1 MVNNWLMGQA
11 LGCIRP
17 GTASWVRGRNC
28 PTWLCAVQLHLKYS
42 EQVWVLQ
49 YKDIKILGSIQRAA
63 EMVKGLEGRMSVAE
77 VPGFVQC
84 RAEQAEGRPDGSCSS
99 SQGAEEQR

>member
-1 MVNNWLMGQA
+1 M
-11 LGCIRP
+11 
-17 GTASWVRGRNC
+17 
-28 PTWLCAVQLHLKYS
+28 
-42 EQVWVLQ
+42 LQ
-49 YKDIKILGSIQRAA
+49 YKDVKILGSIQRAA